1 MNFIKTISALAF
13 VSFLSLNQLFAQE
26 EYTQEASVY
35 AIGRYGKK
43 MANGDYLSSR
53 HRTCSHEFL
62 PMGALIE
69 IANLVNQR
77 VEVVEVNGISQTT
90 GVELTH
96 SVAHDLGLTG
106 VHRANV
112 KILVVRRSKGNITY
126 FSTPVSEQRPVT
138 TTKRITYGNKTELQ
152 TNPVF
157 TNPEPEIGKVE
168 KKKNYQFPMYFPQHE
183 RVTDRSQLK
192 TVEKADS
199 GVKKKET
206 VIKLDVEEKPSR
218 PIPTL
223 KMKVYDN

>member
-1 MNFIKTISALAF
+1 MNFMKTLSALAF
-13 VSFLSLNQLFAQE
+13 VYLLSFNPLFAQE

-35 AIGRYGKK
+35 TIGRYGKK

-62 PMGALIE
+62 PIGSLIE
-69 IANLVNQR
+69 ITNLVNKR
-77 VEVVEVNGISQTT
+77 VEVVEINGVSQTT

-106 VHRANV
+106 AHKANV
-112 KILVVRRSKGNITY
+112 KVLVVRRAEENITY
-126 FSTPVSEQRPVT
+126 SSTPTTEQRPVT
-138 TTKRITYGNKTELQ
+138 NSKRITYGSQ
-152 TNPVF
+152 TAVETIPVF
-157 TNPEPEIGKVE
+157 TNPEPEIEKVE
-168 KKKNYQFPMYFPQHE
+168 KKRNYEFKMDFPQHE

-192 TVEKADS
+192 TVVKVDS
-199 GVKKKET
+199 VVKKKET
-206 VIKLDVEEKPSR
+206 VIKLDTEEKPAR

>member
-1 MNFIKTISALAF
+1 MNFIKTFFALAF
-13 VSFLSLNQLFAQE
+13 VSLLSFNQSFAQE

-62 PMGALIE
+62 PMGSLIE
-69 IANLVNQR
+69 ITNMVNKR

-106 VHRANV
+106 AKKANV
-112 KILVVRRSKGNITY
+112 KVLVVRRAEENITY
-126 FSTPVSEQRPVT
+126 SSTPTTEQRPIT
-138 TTKRITYGNKTELQ
+138 TSKRITYGSQ
-152 TNPVF
+152 TAVETIPVF
-157 TNPEPEIGKVE
+157 TNPEPEIEKVE
-168 KKKNYQFPMYFPQHE
+168 KKRNYEFKMDFPQYE
-183 RVTDRSQLK
+183 RVTDKSQLK
-192 TVEKADS
+192 TVAKTDS
-199 GVKKKET
+199 LVKKKET
-206 VIKLDVEEKPSR
+206 VIKLDTEEKPSR

>member
-1 MNFIKTISALAF
+1 MNFIKTMFALA
-13 VSFLSLNQLFAQE
+13 SLASLNLNESFAQE

-62 PMGALIE
+62 PMGSLIE
-69 IANLVNQR
+69 IMNLVNKR
-77 VEVVEVNGISQTT
+77 VEVVEVNGKSQTT

-106 VHRANV
+106 ANRANV
-112 KILVVRRSKGNITY
+112 KILVVRRAEENITY
-126 FSTPVSEQRPVT
+126 SSTPTTEQRPANT
-138 TTKRITYGNKTELQ
+138 NKRITYGSQ
-152 TNPVF
+152 TAVETIPVF
-157 TNPEPEIGKVE
+157 TNPEPEIEKVE
-168 KKKNYQFPMYFPQHE
+168 KKRKYEFSMDFPQHE

-192 TVEKADS
+192 TVVKTDS
-199 GVKKKET
+199 LVKKTEA
-206 VIKLDVEEKPSR
+206 VIKLDTEEKPSR

>member
-13 VSFLSLNQLFAQE
+13 VSLLSFNQLFAQE

-62 PMGALIE
+62 PMGSLIE
-69 IANLVNQR
+69 ITNLVNKR

-106 VHRANV
+106 VHKANV
-112 KILVVRRSKGNITY
+112 KVLVVRRAEENITY
-126 FSTPVSEQRPVT
+126 SSTSTQEQRPVT
-138 TTKRITYGNKTELQ
+138 TSKRITYGSQ
-152 TNPVF
+152 TAVETIPVF
-157 TNPEPEIGKVE
+157 TNPEPEIEKVE
-168 KKKNYQFPMYFPQHE
+168 KKRNYEFKMDFPQHE

-192 TVEKADS
+192 TVVKTDS
-199 GVKKKET
+199 VVKKKET
-206 VIKLDVEEKPSR
+206 VIKLDTEEKPSR

>member
-1 MNFIKTISALAF
+1 MNFIKTMFALA
-13 VSFLSLNQLFAQE
+13 SLASLNLNESFAQE

-62 PMGALIE
+62 PMGSLIE
-69 IANLVNQR
+69 IMNLVNKR
-77 VEVVEVNGISQTT
+77 VEVVEVNGKSQTT
-90 GVELTH
+90 AVELTH

-106 VHRANV
+106 ANRANV
-112 KILVVRRSKGNITY
+112 KILVVRRAEENITY
-126 FSTPVSEQRPVT
+126 SSTPTTEQRPVT
-138 TTKRITYGNKTELQ
+138 NSKRITYGSQ
-152 TNPVF
+152 TAVETIPVF
-157 TNPEPEIGKVE
+157 TNPEPEIEKVE
-168 KKKNYQFPMYFPQHE
+168 KKRKYEFSMDFPQHE

-192 TVEKADS
+192 TVVKTDS
-199 GVKKKET
+199 LVKKTEA
-206 VIKLDVEEKPSR
+206 VIKLDTEEKPSR

>member
-1 MNFIKTISALAF
+1 MNFLRTISALAF
-13 VSFLSLNQLFAQE
+13 VALLSFNQSFAQE

-62 PMGALIE
+62 PMGSLIE
-69 IANLVNQR
+69 ITNLVNKR
-77 VEVVEVNGISQTT
+77 IEVVEVNGKSQTT
-90 GVELTH
+90 AVELTH

-106 VHRANV
+106 AHRANV
-112 KILVVRRSKGNITY
+112 KILVVRRAEENITY
-126 FSTPVSEQRPVT
+126 SSTPVSEQRPVINS
-138 TTKRITYGNKTELQ
+138 KRITYGSQ
-152 TNPVF
+152 TAVETIPVF
-157 TNPEPEIGKVE
+157 ANPEPEVEKVE
-168 KKKNYQFPMYFPQHE
+168 KKRKYEFPMDFPQHE

-192 TVEKADS
+192 SVVKADS
-199 GVKKKET
+199 VVKKKET
-206 VIKLDVEEKPSR
+206 VIKLDTEEKPSR

>member
-1 MNFIKTISALAF
+1 MKFLKTISALAF
-13 VSFLSLNQLFAQE
+13 VALLSFNQSFAQE

-35 AIGRYGKK
+35 TIGRYGKK

-62 PMGALIE
+62 PMGSLIE
-69 IANLVNQR
+69 ITNLVNKR

-106 VHRANV
+106 AKKANV
-112 KILVVRRSKGNITY
+112 KVLVVRRAEENITY
-126 FSTPVSEQRPVT
+126 SSKPVSEQSPVT
-138 TTKRITYGNKTELQ
+138 NSKRIVYGSQ
-152 TNPVF
+152 TAAETIPVL
-157 TNPEPEIGKVE
+157 TNPEPEIEKAE
-168 KKKNYQFPMYFPQHE
+168 KKKKYEFSMDFPQHE
-183 RVTDRSQLK
+183 RVTDKSQLK
-192 TVEKADS
+192 TVVKADS
-199 GVKKKET
+199 VIKKKEPL
-206 VIKLDVEEKPSR
+206 IKLDTEEKQSR